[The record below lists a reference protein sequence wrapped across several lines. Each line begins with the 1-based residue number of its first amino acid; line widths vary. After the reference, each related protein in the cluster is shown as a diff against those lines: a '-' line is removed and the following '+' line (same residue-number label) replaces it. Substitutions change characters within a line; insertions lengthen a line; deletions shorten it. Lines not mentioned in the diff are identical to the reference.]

1 MKSLGAHASSVP
13 LSVSN
18 TPHAGCVR
26 SQVRNLRVSAVRFAA
41 GLLTTKM
48 QILCRLERILLRGF
62 FALFA
67 SSRLIPDSAFTA
79 KTRSRKE
86 NAKQIVWLRLGCLC
100 VHLWFR

>member
-1 MKSLGAHASSVP
+1 M
-13 LSVSN
+13 N
-18 TPHAGCVR
+18 TDKH
-26 SQVRNLRVSAVRFAA
+26 QSAFIY
-41 GLLTTKM
+41 TTKV